1 MFLLFVVYF
10 TPQFGFFS
18 VFLSACFLVT
28 FPLFY
33 INQVKSFYINVKKDF
48 FIRREPFKHLLY
60 FGLYTASSYF
70 TSLVD
75 LNSNAEPPLENCSFK
90 QSSRWTSAHWGLYS
104 YSLQLRHSELTGRR
118 SDWQTAGGKFT
129 QVLKV
134 MKKFPNSCWAQR
146 RLFDEETQSLFKL
159 HKQTAIRWRCGG
171 NVCSSSVA
179 AQTAWQPE
187 FTRHAHT
194 QLQSVRVSLRE
205 RPLL

>member
-18 VFLSACFLVT
+18 VFLSECFLVT

-60 FGLYTASSYF
+60 FGLYTSSSNC

-90 QSSRWTSAHWGLYS
+90 QSSR
-104 YSLQLRHSELTGRR
+104 
-118 SDWQTAGGKFT
+118 
-129 QVLKV
+129 
-134 MKKFPNSCWAQR
+134 
-146 RLFDEETQSLFKL
+146 
-159 HKQTAIRWRCGG
+159 
-171 NVCSSSVA
+171 
-179 AQTAWQPE
+179 
-187 FTRHAHT
+187 
-194 QLQSVRVSLRE
+194 
-205 RPLL
+205 